1 MYLCAAE
8 LPGQRGRAPAE
19 LLLETQSSIEGGREI
34 DHVYALEEFMPG
46 WGSPESHSSGG
57 ILPYGNH
64 DAGQVGSCGAP
75 LERLLDPCLLRRRP
89 FSKRPI
95 DGNDDHVLTVSPQ
108 MCYLKG
114 RHCIHRSCCRF
125 RHVPWRIQPAVEM
138 VNVDS
143 ISPKCLFSIKSVI
156 GNVYARIMGYLSS
169 R

>member
-1 MYLCAAE
+1 M
-8 LPGQRGRAPAE
+8 PTE
-19 LLLETQSSIEGGREI
+19 LLLETQSSIEGGCDI

-46 WGSPESHSSGG
+46 RRSPERHSSRG

-64 DAGQVGSCGAP
+64 DAGQVGGCCAP
-75 LERLLDPCLLRRRP
+75 LERLLDPRLFRRRS

-114 RHCIHRSCCRF
+114 RHCIHWFCRRF
-125 RHVPWRIQPAVEM
+125 RHVLWRIQPTVEM

-143 ISPKCLFSIKSVI
+143 ISPNCLFSIKNPV
-156 GNVYARIMGYLSS
+156 GTVYARILGYLSS